1 MNARKF
7 IHWNTALSL
16 LNKMDYSHATISE
29 YYGKVENEPYG
40 TGYFRITIPA
50 DNVQVTISMCELT
63 GILYVVAI
71 NTNDGYYAFVE
82 NQLGKR
88 RINSFMQKMYNDMAK
103 PHQLDTIYVKEGS
116 RLHRFLDAL
125 SRFVT
130 GDKMSENKMH
140 FIR

>member
-16 LNKMDYSHATISE
+16 LNKMDYSHAIISE
-29 YYGKVENEPYG
+29 DYGKVNNKPYG
-40 TGYFRITIPA
+40 TGYFRISIPA
-50 DNVQVTISMCELT
+50 DNTQVSISMCELT

-88 RINSFMQKMYNDMAK
+88 RIRSFMQKMYNDMAK
-103 PHQLDTIYVKEGS
+103 PHQPDEIYVKEGS
-116 RLHRFLDAL
+116 RLHRFLDAI

-130 GDKMSENKMH
+130 GDKMSEDKMH
-140 FIR
+140 LI